1 MDNVDPRD
9 RAMSDDTNFIARW
22 SRRKRALNRRAAEP
36 GSRAAEKD
44 AHSNVPAPSEAK
56 LGECPASYSE
66 FDISNLPPIDS
77 ITSDSDIRAFLQS
90 GVPADLAK
98 AALRRAWT
106 QDPAIRDFIGI
117 AENQWDFTDPAGI
130 PGFGPLDATDDVRDL
145 VAKAMGKLDDLPQ
158 APEVSSNVAA
168 GTTPST
174 GAPTPKDV
182 DVVNANLDRVDRNDA
197 PTNRAAKEDAGP
209 AEPVAP
215 QHESRIAN
223 LKVRKHGRALP

>member
-1 MDNVDPRD
+1 
-9 RAMSDDTNFIARW
+9 MSDDANFIARW
-22 SRRKRALNRRAAEP
+22 SRRKRALNR
-36 GSRAAEKD
+36 GSAQPDEIARPQGAKTD
-44 AHSNVPAPSEAK
+44 AHSNVRAPSEAK
-56 LGECPASYSE
+56 PSELPASYTE
-66 FDISNLPPIDS
+66 FDISSLPPIDS
-77 ITSDSDIRAFLQS
+77 ITSNSDIRAFLQS

-130 PGFGPLDATDDVRDL
+130 PGFGPLEATDDVRDL

-168 GTTPST
+168 VTPPST
-174 GAPTPKDV
+174 GAPTLKDV
-182 DVVNANLDRVDRNDA
+182 DAVNSNLDTADRNDSLTA
-197 PTNRAAKEDAGP
+197 TKEDAGP

-215 QHESRIAN
+215 QHASRIAN